1 MYNNVL
7 RQLIT
12 SHFFLNI
19 TLMLHQHYIGLFE
32 SECKKKNPQEWEK
45 NQYLVAATNCM
56 MENNLN

>member
-7 RQLIT
+7 PYVNWSDHT
-12 SHFFLNI
+12 LNI
-19 TLMLHQHYIGLFE
+19 ILMLHQHNIGLSK
-32 SECKKKNPQEWEK
+32 SECKKKTPQEWEK

>member
-7 RQLIT
+7 PYVNSSDHTI
-12 SHFFLNI
+12 
-19 TLMLHQHYIGLFE
+19 LMVHQHYIGLFE
-32 SECKKKNPQEWEK
+32 PECKKKNPQEWEK